1 MKRIRRHVGFA
12 VLALL
17 LSTVLAGAFRLEKT
31 KAASGDDVILEG
43 VYMGNI
49 SLAGMTVD
57 EAKAAV
63 GAFVEELKAKNI
75 TFGAVNDHYV
85 TIMAG
90 DLGLRWMNESDI
102 DAAAALGKK
111 GNIVKRYK
119 AIQDLKYGNKIY
131 DLQLSLD
138 RDLIKAVLEEQCAEY
153 DVSPI
158 NNTITRVDGQFV
170 IEQGQTGQRVNIDE
184 SLNKTYD
191 YITSGWDYQDA
202 SIDLA
207 IDVTEPKGSVE
218 DLQKMTDVL
227 GTFTTNYSSSSSSRC
242 KNVENG
248 CRLINGTLL
257 YPGDEFS
264 TYDTIKPF
272 TEANGYL
279 PAGSYLNGRVVDS
292 LGGGICQV
300 STTLYN
306 AVLLSELEVTER
318 NNHSMIISYVKP
330 SMDAAIAESSGKD
343 FRFVNNLDNP
353 IYIEGR
359 TENKQI
365 TFTIYGVE
373 QRSSGHVVRYESETL
388 STTRPDHEI
397 ITPTTSQGVGY
408 ISVES
413 AHIGYTAQLWKIV
426 EENGVEVSREVIN
439 TSSYK
444 VSPRSATV
452 GVNTDNPDYAARI
465 NAAVA
470 SGSIDTCKAEAAAIK
485 AEMSAPAV
493 QQPEQPEQPPAMT
506 DEEIAAAQQQAALQ
520 AYYEALLQQQQQQLL
535 EQQQQQ
541 LLEQQQQ
548 ILQQQAA
555 QQQAQP

>member
-1 MKRIRRHVGFA
+1 MKKVRRRVVFAVMAMVLSA
-12 VLALL
+12 VLAV
-17 LSTVLAGAFRLEKT
+17 TFKIDFYLAPFVRK
-31 KAASGDDVILEG
+31 S
-43 VYMGNI
+43 
-49 SLAGMTVD
+49 
-57 EAKAAV
+57 
-63 GAFVEELKAKNI
+63 FVEELKMKKI
-75 TFGAVNDHYV
+75 TFGAPNDHYV
-85 TIMAG
+85 IVNAG
-90 DLGLRWMNESDI
+90 DFGLTWVNEADI

-119 AIQDLKYGNKIY
+119 AIEDLKHGNKVY
-131 DLQLSLD
+131 DLRLSLD
-138 RDLIKAVLEEQCAEY
+138 RELIKAVLEEQCAEY
-153 DVSPI
+153 DVMPV
-158 NNTITRVDGQFV
+158 NNTITRVDGEFV
-170 IEQGQTGQRVNIDE
+170 IEEGQTGQRVNVEE
-184 SLNKTYD
+184 SLNKTY
-191 YITSGWDYQDA
+191 DA

-218 DLQKMTDVL
+218 ELQKMTDVL
-227 GTFTTNYSSSSSSRC
+227 GTFTTSYSTSSSARC

-264 TYDTIKPF
+264 TYDAIKPF
-272 TEANGYL
+272 TEANGYY
-279 PAGSYLNGRVVDS
+279 PAGSYQNGKVVDS

-318 NNHSMIISYVKP
+318 NNHSMIIAYVKP
-330 SMDAAIAESSGKD
+330 SMDAAIAEAAGKD
-343 FRFVNNLDNP
+343 FRFVNSWDNP
-353 IYIEGR
+353 VYIEGI
-359 TENKQI
+359 TEGKQI

-373 QRSSGHVVRYESETL
+373 QRDPGRVVRYESETL

-413 AHIGYTAQLWKIV
+413 AHIGYTAQLWKVV

-439 TSSYK
+439 KSSYK

-452 GVNTDNPDYAARI
+452 GVNTDNPNYAARI

-485 AEMSAPAV
+485 AEMAAAAE
-493 QQPEQPEQPPAMT
+493 QQAAMT
-506 DEEIAAAQQQAALQ
+506 DEERAAAEQQAALD
-520 AYYEALLQQQQQQLL
+520 AYYQALQQQQQQLL
-535 EQQQQQ
+535 EQQAQQQ
-541 LLEQQQQ
+541 LLEQQ
-548 ILQQQAA
+548 A
-555 QQQAQP
+555 QQQQQQP

>member
-1 MKRIRRHVGFA
+1 MKKMRRRI
-12 VLALL
+12 VLAALAFV
-17 LSTVLAGAFRLEKT
+17 LSVVLAGAFRLGDAM
-31 KAASGDDVILEG
+31 AAPGDDVILEG
-43 VYMGNI
+43 IYMGEI
-49 SLAGMTVD
+49 SLAGMTAD

-63 GAFVEELKAKNI
+63 NAFVEELKMKKI
-75 TFGAVNDHYV
+75 TFGAPNDHYV
-85 TIMAG
+85 IVSAG
-90 DLGLRWMNESDI
+90 DFGLTWVNESDI

-119 AIQDLKYGNKIY
+119 AIEDLKQGNKVY
-131 DLQLSLD
+131 DLRLSLD
-138 RDLIKAVLEEQCAEY
+138 RELIRAVLEEQCAEY
-153 DVSPI
+153 DVMPV
-158 NNTITRVDGQFV
+158 NNTITRVDGEFI
-170 IEQGQTGQRVNIDE
+170 IEEGQIGQRVNVEE
-184 SLNKTYD
+184 SMNKTYD
-191 YITSGWDYQDA
+191 YITVGWDYQDA
-202 SIDLA
+202 SIELV

-218 DLQKMTDVL
+218 DLQRMTDVL
-227 GTFTTNYSSSSSSRC
+227 GTFTTSYSSSSSARC

-272 TEANGYL
+272 TEANGYY
-279 PAGSYLNGRVVDS
+279 PAGSYQNGKVVDS

-330 SMDAAIAESSGKD
+330 SMDAAIAESAGKD
-343 FRFVNNLDNP
+343 FRFINSLDNP
-353 IYIEGR
+353 IYIEGK
-359 TENKQI
+359 TEGKQI

-373 QRSSGHVVRYESETL
+373 QRDPNRVVRYESETL
-388 STTRPDHEI
+388 STTHPDHEI

-413 AHIGYTAQLWKIV
+413 AHIGYTAQLWKVV
-426 EENGVEVSREVIN
+426 EENGVQVSREVIN
-439 TSSYK
+439 KSSYK

-452 GVNTDNPDYAARI
+452 GVNTDNPNYAARI

-485 AEMSAPAV
+485 AEMAAAA
-493 QQPEQPEQPPAMT
+493 QQPAMT
-506 DEEIAAAQQQAALQ
+506 DEERAAAEQQAALE
-520 AYYEALLQQQQQQLL
+520 AYYQALQQQQQQLL
-535 EQQQQQ
+535 EQQAQQQ
-541 LLEQQQQ
+541 LLEQQ
-548 ILQQQAA
+548 A
-555 QQQAQP
+555 QQQQP

>member
-1 MKRIRRHVGFA
+1 MKKIRRHIVFA
-12 VLALL
+12 VLALM
-17 LSTVLAGAFRLEKT
+17 LSAVIAGTFQLGDAV
-31 KAASGDDVILEG
+31 AASSDDVILEG
-43 VYMGNI
+43 IYMGEI
-49 SLAGMTVD
+49 SLAGMTAD

-63 GAFVEELKAKNI
+63 GAFVEELKSKNI
-75 TFGAVNDHYV
+75 TFGAPNDHYV
-85 TIMAG
+85 AVMAG
-90 DLGLRWMNESDI
+90 DLGLRWVNESDI

-119 AIQDLKYGNKIY
+119 AIQDLKHGNKVY

-138 RDLIKAVLEEQCAEY
+138 RELIRAVLEEQCAEY
-153 DVSPI
+153 DVAPV
-158 NNTITRVDGQFV
+158 NNTITRVDGQFI
-170 IEQGQTGQRVNIDE
+170 IEEGQTGQRVNVED

-191 YITSGWDYQDA
+191 YITAGWDYQDA

-218 DLQKMTDVL
+218 DLEKMTDVL
-227 GTFTTNYSSSSSSRC
+227 GTFTTSYSTSSSARC

-264 TYDTIKPF
+264 TYDAIKPF
-272 TEANGYL
+272 TEANGYY
-279 PAGSYLNGRVVDS
+279 PAGSYQNGKVVDS

-318 NNHSMIISYVKP
+318 NNHSMIIAYVKP
-330 SMDAAIAESSGKD
+330 SMDAAIAESAGKD
-343 FRFVNNLDNP
+343 FRFVNSWDNP
-353 IYIEGR
+353 IYIEGH

-373 QRSSGHVVRYESETL
+373 QRDPGHVVRYESETL
-388 STTRPDHEI
+388 STTHPDHEI
-397 ITPTTSQGVGY
+397 ITPTTSQGIGY

-413 AHIGYTAQLWKIV
+413 AHIGYTAQLWKVV

-439 TSSYK
+439 QSSYK

-452 GVNTDNPDYAARI
+452 GVATDNPNYAARI

-485 AEMSAPAV
+485 AEMA
-493 QQPEQPEQPPAMT
+493 
-506 DEEIAAAQQQAALQ
+506 AAAQQQAAMTDEERAAAEQQAALD
-520 AYYEALLQQQQQQLL
+520 AYYQALQQQQQLL
-535 EQQQQQ
+535 EQQ
-541 LLEQQQQ
+541 
-548 ILQQQAA
+548 A
-555 QQQAQP
+555 QQ